1 MKEKYWNEGLDL
13 KRFLLLYVKN
23 IWVVFLATV
32 IGVLAG
38 GLLYYGVISLGDSAD
53 KYVVESDYYITFN
66 YNEYTNATD
75 YFNAYTWDGI
85 LRTDPLVDTALEL
98 LPDNYTK
105 DMILNA
111 VTGEM
116 RGDYRILTVL
126 IEGET
131 PEMAKEIT
139 DAYIESLKVFPPKA
153 QMLDTVEMWAVREP
167 YLADKYTRDK
177 NAMFLGGLIG
187 LLLSAFALAMKYLLK
202 DSVYVET
209 DFTKKFPIPFLGTVT
224 NKKDARFMNEL
235 TDNFKYICK
244 GEKYLAVDVTGREN
258 VCFKAVK
265 EACPGLA
272 EAVSLNEEGFEKLRA
287 CDGAVLCIP
296 FGKTSGKLLEK
307 VVLQLQKQDCKI
319 AGAVI
324 TDGKDLFLKA
334 YYK

>member
-1 MKEKYWNEGLDL
+1 MKERYWNEGLDL
-13 KRFLLLYVKN
+13 KRFLLLYVKK
-23 IWVVFLATV
+23 IWLIFLATV
-32 IGVLAG
+32 VGVLAG
-38 GLLYYGVISLGDSAD
+38 GLIYYGVTSLGDSSD
-53 KYVVESDYYITFN
+53 RYVVESDYYITFN

-85 LRTDPLVDTALEL
+85 LRTDPIVDTALEL

-131 PEMAKEIT
+131 PEMAQEIT
-139 DAYIESLKVFPPKA
+139 EAYIESLKVFPPKA

-177 NAMFLGGLIG
+177 NAMFLGGLIAF
-187 LLLSAFALAMKYLLK
+187 LLSAFVLAVKYLLK
-202 DSVYVET
+202 DSIYVET
-209 DFTKKFPIPFLGTVT
+209 DFAKKYDIPFLGTVT
-224 NKKDARFMNEL
+224 NRKDARFMNEL
-235 TDNFKYICK
+235 ADNYKYICK
-244 GEKYLAVDVTGREN
+244 GEKYIAVDVMQTEN
-258 VCFKAVK
+258 GCFEAVK
-265 EACPGLA
+265 EACPGLN
-272 EAVSLNEEGFEKLRA
+272 EVVSLNEEGYGKLRA
-287 CDGAVLCIP
+287 CDGAVLLIP
-296 FGKTSGKLLEK
+296 FAKTSGKVLEK
-307 VVLQLQKQDCKI
+307 VILQLKKQECKI
-319 AGAVI
+319 AGAVL